1 MLGIRN
7 QKSAGLGLFPDS
19 SCGLP
24 DPATATLLI
33 FVWQDAHRQTSTYYL
48 TSFNH
53 TKFTRVHNLFATY
66 NSITHLAHTYPC
78 ITYMGVMR
86 VSYQGEPGAY
96 SEAAIFELL
105 GRDSVTPV
113 GHESF
118 EKAFLAV
125 ETGDC
130 ESAMIPIENVRKKK
144 KKRAFRVTAT

>member
-1 MLGIRN
+1 
-7 QKSAGLGLFPDS
+7 
-19 SCGLP
+19 
-24 DPATATLLI
+24 
-33 FVWQDAHRQTSTYYL
+33 
-48 TSFNH
+48 
-53 TKFTRVHNLFATY
+53 
-66 NSITHLAHTYPC
+66 
-78 ITYMGVMR
+78 MGVMR